1 MGSVID
7 RHWRLFGTGVSFAVF
22 GIGGLIMAV
31 FVFPVITV
39 LSTDQR
45 SRALRAR
52 SVVCW
57 GFRRFLWLM
66 HALGVADFIVD
77 PKAHERLSAG
87 EGFQAEHEGLIVVAN
102 HPTLIDVVQLLA
114 QIEHGNCIVKQAL
127 WSNPF
132 LGGVVRATSYIS
144 NDDSEELLSNCV
156 EALKQG
162 DTLVIFP
169 EATRT
174 VPGRQMKL
182 RRGAAQVA
190 VAAGVPVQFVHFT
203 CSPTT
208 LTKAERWYDIPPRRP
223 CFEMSVGDRLDPG
236 EFLID
241 GETRSVAAR
250 RLTRVMYDKLS
261 GSEYEFDRDRAGH

>member
-7 RHWRLFGTGVSFAVF
+7 RPWRLFGTGVSFAVF

-39 LSTDQR
+39 FSTDQR
-45 SRALRAR
+45 SRTLRAR

-57 GFRRFLWLM
+57 GFRKFLWLM
-66 HALGVADFIVD
+66 HALGVADFIID
-77 PKAHERLSAG
+77 PKANECLAARQGTRAA
-87 EGFQAEHEGLIVVAN
+87 QKGLIVVAN

-127 WSNPF
+127 WTNPF

-144 NDDSEELLSNCV
+144 NDDSEELLSSCV

-174 VPGRQMKL
+174 VPGQQMKL
-182 RRGAAQVA
+182 HRGAAQVA
-190 VAAGVPVQFVHFT
+190 VAAGVPVQLIHFT
-203 CSPTT
+203 CNPST
-208 LTKAERWYDIPPRRP
+208 LTKAERWYDIPSKRP

-241 GETRSVAAR
+241 GETRSLLAR
-250 RLTRVMYDKLS
+250 RLTRVMSQKLS
-261 GSEYEFDRDRAGH
+261 GSGYGHD